1 MSRVLRRL
9 APAKINLYLHVTGKR
24 EDGYHL
30 LDSLAVFADE
40 LSDIVTIEENGEG
53 AFSASGPFAHA
64 LAGEDVERNLCVRAA
79 KLYCETLGLAPD
91 FNLHLEKNLP
101 VGAGIGGGS
110 SDAAATIHALEELYG
125 RALPDRDKN
134 LLSLGADV
142 PVCYRA
148 RACRFL
154 GIGDVIR
161 DIPAPPKLH
170 ILLVWPGAH
179 TATKDVFGRGSWE
192 YQRPVA
198 FPQTYGTAQQ
208 FLFFLHQTK
217 NDLEESAIAVTPQIA
232 DALREIAVQKNCHL
246 ARMSGSGS
254 TVFGLFDNAKDT
266 VAARD
271 YIALHYP
278 DWWVKTAEIG

>member
-1 MSRVLRRL
+1 MSRVLRRN

-30 LDSLAVFADE
+30 LDSLVVFANE
-40 LSDIVTIEENGEG
+40 LSDIVSVEENGESG
-53 AFSASGPFAHA
+53 FSMSGPFAPA
-64 LAGEDVERNLCVRAA
+64 LAHEDVDHNLCVRAA
-79 KLYCETLGLAPD
+79 KLYCETLGITPD

-101 VGAGIGGGS
+101 AGAGIGGGS
-110 SDAAATIHALEELYG
+110 ADAAATIHALEEFYG

-148 RACRFL
+148 KPCRFL

-161 DIPAPPKLH
+161 DVQTPPKIF
-170 ILLVWPGAH
+170 ILLVWPDAH
-179 TATKDVFGRGSWE
+179 TSTKEVFGKNGGA
-192 YQRPVA
+192 YQRPVT

-208 FLFFLHQTK
+208 FLSFLRQTK
-217 NDLEESAIAVTPQIA
+217 NDLEEPALLLTPEIS
-232 DALREIAVQKNCHL
+232 DALREISIQKNCRL

-254 TVFGLFDNAKDT
+254 TVFGIFDTAQESI
-266 VAARD
+266 AARD
-271 YIALHYP
+271 HIALHHP
-278 DWWVKTAEIG
+278 DWWVKTSQIG